1 MFFVVS
7 KIVSFLL
14 KPFFYILLLFGL
26 SLLDRFKPWA
36 SKMRGIAV
44 ILLFFFG
51 NHVIFNE
58 ILNLWEVEPISAK
71 PTATV
76 VVLGGYTTYD
86 HGRNRMGFNEA
97 AERFIFPLQMLCS
110 GKTQRLILTGGSGNV
125 LRRDYFE
132 SSAAKAFALEFG
144 LADSQLL
151 MDDKSRNT
159 WENAVETKKILD
171 SLHEKQPVLLVTSAI
186 HMRRSMACF
195 KKAGVNF
202 IPYAVNFQSHAD
214 RRYSWEAILLPS
226 PGTLSRWDALIHEW
240 VGYLAYKL
248 TGKA

>member
-36 SKMRGIAV
+36 NKMRGIAV

-58 ILNLWEVEPISAK
+58 ILNLWEVEPSSAK

-110 GKTQRLILTGGSGNV
+110 GKTRRLILTGGSGNV

-132 SSAAKAFALEFG
+132 SSAAKAFAMEFG

-171 SLHEKQPVLLVTSAI
+171 SLHEKEPVLLVTSAI

-195 KKAGVNF
+195 KTAGVNF
-202 IPYAVNFQSHAD
+202 IPFAVNFQSHAD
-214 RRYSWEAILLPS
+214 RRYSWEAILLLS
-226 PGTLSRWDALIHEW
+226 PGTISRWDALIHEW